1 MSADTDLAVLVP
13 MLGRGDMLDRLTTS
27 LHDTTPSARFV
38 FICSED
44 ADATVCGKYGEVL
57 RTDRAKRGDYAVKIN
72 TAVAATSEP
81 WLFFGAIDIEFTP
94 GWFDAALA
102 VTSERIRVVGTNDLA
117 NPRVMRG
124 DHATHFL
131 VARDYATK
139 PLIDGGPG
147 PLYTGYIHEFVDDE
161 FLGTATARGAYAFA
175 ADSHVRHRHPEFD
188 KTAAWDDSY
197 RAMSHRI
204 RRSVRL
210 YRSRRALWT

>member
-1 MSADTDLAVLVP
+1 
-13 MLGRGDMLDRLTTS
+13 MLGRVNLLDRLAGS
-27 LHDTTPSARFV
+27 LHDTTANARLV

-44 ADATVCGKYGEVL
+44 ADAKACGKHGEVL
-57 RTDRAKRGDYAVKIN
+57 RTGRLPRGDYAHKIN
-72 TAVAATSEP
+72 TAVSATSEP
-81 WLFFGAIDIEFTP
+81 WLFFGAIDIEFQP
-94 GWFDAALA
+94 GWFHAALA
-102 VTSERIRVVGTNDLA
+102 VTSERVRVVGTNDLA

-161 FLGTATARGAYAFA
+161 FLGTATVRGAYAFA
-175 ADSHVRHRHPEFD
+175 ADSHVRHRHPHFD
-188 KTAAWDDSY
+188 KTAEWDDSY
-197 RAMSHRI
+197 KAMSHRI